1 MPKYYAYKVAG
12 YFLYFT
18 SKCIVEAFHVHAS
31 DGRLTERGSAKFFV
45 SESGMT
51 TVTERGRLTDL
62 EIRKIQKFI
71 GVHYKEMYLLWCSY
85 DGGEFYRNV

>member
-1 MPKYYAYKVAG
+1 
-12 YFLYFT
+12 
-18 SKCIVEAFHVHAS
+18 
-31 DGRLTERGSAKFFV
+31 
-45 SESGMT
+45 MT